1 LRVLI
6 RVLSDKVKKDWSC
19 YDLIWN
25 SIKLGT
31 ENREFSEFFGL
42 WGFKFSSLYCSLF
55 GVEFFSVDRC
65 YGFVYQK
72 QTDIVF

>member
-1 LRVLI
+1 MI

-42 WGFKFSSLYCSLF
+42 WGFKFFKSLLKFVWSSCFFQLTDVTGLF
-55 GVEFFSVDRC
+55 IKSR
-65 YGFVYQK
+65 Q
-72 QTDIVF
+72 I